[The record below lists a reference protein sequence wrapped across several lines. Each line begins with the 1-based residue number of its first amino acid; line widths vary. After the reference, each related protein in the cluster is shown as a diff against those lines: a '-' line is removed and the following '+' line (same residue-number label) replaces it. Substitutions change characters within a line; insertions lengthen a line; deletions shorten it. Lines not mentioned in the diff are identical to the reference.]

1 MVLDWWEFLIIAFFP
16 IFYSSINFMWTQ
28 YKVNEIEK
36 SFQEKYSDLLMKVA
50 HYSRDVKEHADDIN
64 AVKEIIN
71 KD

>member
-1 MVLDWWEFLIIAFFP
+1 
-16 IFYSSINFMWTQ
+16 MWTQ